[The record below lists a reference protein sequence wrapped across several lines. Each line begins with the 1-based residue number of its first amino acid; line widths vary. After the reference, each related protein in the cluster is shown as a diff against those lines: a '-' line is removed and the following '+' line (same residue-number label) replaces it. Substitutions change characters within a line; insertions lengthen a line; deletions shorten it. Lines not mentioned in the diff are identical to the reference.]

1 MAVWDPGDRGA
12 TRGGT
17 AVDRYVREL
26 LRDAERMRRSSR
38 RRRPRGRSDAVD
50 AADRSSGSYDTV
62 SGGDSVEDPHPDRN

>member
-17 AVDRYVREL
+17 AVERYVREL

-38 RRRPRGRSDAVD
+38 SGGRSDALG
-50 AADRSSGSYDTV
+50 AADRSP
-62 SGGDSVEDPHPDRN
+62 VEPPPRPSTEWETDDHPPVA

>member
-1 MAVWDPGDRGA
+1 MWDPGDGGT

-38 RRRPRGRSDAVD
+38 PRGRSDAAD
-50 AADRSSGSYDTV
+50 AADRPPIEPSLVPSRTIPNRSDSRGAEDSGF
-62 SGGDSVEDPHPDRN
+62 

>member
-26 LRDAERMRRSSR
+26 LRDAERMRRTSR
-38 RRRPRGRSDAVD
+38 QRGRSDAVD

>member
-1 MAVWDPGDRGA
+1 MWDPGDRGA

-38 RRRPRGRSDAVD
+38 PRRRSDAVD
-50 AADRSSGSYDTV
+50 AADRSSGSYETV